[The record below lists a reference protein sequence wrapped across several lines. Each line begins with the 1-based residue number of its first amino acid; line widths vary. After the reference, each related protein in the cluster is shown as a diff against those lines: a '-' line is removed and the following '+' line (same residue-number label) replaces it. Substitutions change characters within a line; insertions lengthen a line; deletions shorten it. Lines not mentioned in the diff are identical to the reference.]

1 MPLAVAYFERELRK
15 HDIILDELSLK
26 PITPEE
32 VEKRLRAWA
41 DVTLLSLE
49 LKRAALREKYPS
61 LGDQEIADRIRE
73 QHAEYGRER
82 NER

>member
-1 MPLAVAYFERELRK
+1 MKSISA
-15 HDIILDELSLK
+15 
-26 PITPEE
+26 EE

-49 LKRAALREKYPS
+49 LKRAALRKKYPS
-61 LGDQEIADRIRE
+61 LDDQAITNIIRE

-82 NER
+82 DER